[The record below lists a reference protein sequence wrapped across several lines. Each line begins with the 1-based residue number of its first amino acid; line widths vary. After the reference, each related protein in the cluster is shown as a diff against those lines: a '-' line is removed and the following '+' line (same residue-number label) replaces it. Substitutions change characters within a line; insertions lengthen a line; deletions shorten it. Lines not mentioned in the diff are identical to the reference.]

1 MTRCGLMPEA
11 QRVLVA
17 GEASGR
23 VLALDEPLSFWGGF
37 ESETGTI
44 IDHAHPQVGESLAGR
59 VVTMAVGRG
68 SSSASTVLAEAIRLG
83 TGPAALIM
91 REPDE
96 IVNLGAIVADELY
109 GITMPILIVDELT
122 FTAIAAAERATISP
136 SGTLTF

>member
-1 MTRCGLMPEA
+1 MPEA
-11 QRVLVA
+11 DRVLVA
-17 GEASGR
+17 GEASGL

-37 ESETGTI
+37 ESEAGTI

-83 TGPAALIM
+83 TAPAALIM

-109 GITMPILIVDELT
+109 GITMPILIVDEPT

>member
-1 MTRCGLMPEA
+1 MPDA
-11 QRVLVA
+11 RRVLVA
-17 GEASGR
+17 GEASGP

-37 ESETGTI
+37 ESDTGTI
-44 IDHAHPQVGESLAGR
+44 IDQAHPQVGESLAGR

-83 TGPAALIM
+83 TGPAALVM

-109 GITMPILIVDELT
+109 GITMPILIVDEVT
-122 FTAIAAAERATISP
+122 FSAVAMAERATISAT
-136 SGTLTF
+136 GTITI

>member
-1 MTRCGLMPEA
+1 MPEA

-17 GEASGR
+17 GEASGL

-44 IDHAHPQVGESLAGR
+44 IDQAHPQVGESLAGR

-83 TGPAALIM
+83 TAPAALIM

-109 GITMPILIVDELT
+109 GITMPIMLVDGDT
-122 FTAIAAAERATISP
+122 FTAVATAKRVIISP
-136 SGTLTF
+136 TGTITI

>member
-1 MTRCGLMPEA
+1 MPES

-17 GEASGR
+17 GEASGL

-37 ESETGTI
+37 ESESGTI
-44 IDHAHPQVGESLAGR
+44 IDQAHPQVGESLAGR

-83 TGPAALIM
+83 TSPAALIM

-109 GITMPILIVDELT
+109 GITMPILIVDAET
-122 FTAIAAAERATISP
+122 FAAVAAADRATISAAG
-136 SGTLTF
+136 SITF

>member
-1 MTRCGLMPEA
+1 MLRPQTCLSEGELGGSEVFEGSAGGLEE
-11 QRVLVA
+11 RDLVVA
-17 GEASGR
+17 GAPR
-23 VLALDEPLSFWGGF
+23 VTAR
-37 ESETGTI
+37 
-44 IDHAHPQVGESLAGR
+44 HQVGESLAGR

-109 GITMPILIVDELT
+109 GITMPILIVDEPT
-122 FTAIAAAERATISP
+122 FIAIAAAERATISP

>member
-1 MTRCGLMPEA
+1 MSEA

-17 GEASGR
+17 GEASGL

-37 ESETGTI
+37 ESGTGTI
-44 IDHAHPQVGESLAGR
+44 IDQAHPQVGESLAGR

-109 GITMPILIVDELT
+109 GITMPILIVDEPT
-122 FTAIAAAERATISP
+122 FIAIAAAERATISP

>member
-1 MTRCGLMPEA
+1 MPEA
-11 QRVLVA
+11 LRTLVA
-17 GEASGR
+17 GEASGL
-23 VLALDEPLSFWGGF
+23 VLALDESLSFWGGF
-37 ESETGTI
+37 ESESGTI
-44 IDHAHPQVGESLAGR
+44 IDQAHPQVGESLAGR

-109 GITMPILIVDELT
+109 GITMPVLIVDQTT
-122 FTAIAAAERATISP
+122 FDAVASAERATISAAG
-136 SGTLTF
+136 SITF

>member
-1 MTRCGLMPEA
+1 MSRYGPMPEA
-11 QRVLVA
+11 LRVLVA
-17 GEASGR
+17 GEASGP
-23 VLALDEPLSFWGGF
+23 VLALDESLSFWGGF
-37 ESETGTI
+37 ESDTGTI
-44 IDHAHPQVGESLAGR
+44 IDQAHPQVGESLAGQ

-109 GITMPILIVDELT
+109 GITMPILIVDEPT
-122 FTAIAAAERATISP
+122 FASVAAAERATISATG
-136 SGTLTF
+136 SITI

>member
-1 MTRCGLMPEA
+1 MPEA

-17 GEASGR
+17 GEASGL

-44 IDHAHPQVGESLAGR
+44 IDQAHPQVGESLAGR

-68 SSSASTVLAEAIRLG
+68 SSSSSTVLAEAIRLG

-109 GITMPILIVDELT
+109 SITMPILIVDEST
-122 FTAIAAAERATISP
+122 FNAIAAAERATISS
-136 SGTLTF
+136 SGTITF